1 MRPLALL
8 TAVGVESTAGAFPHL
23 LALHMTASALLGD
36 RPSAGQRRSIR
47 SHEPRLQPD
56 TALWAWMVVFSKSV
70 VLTLRR

>member
-23 LALHMTASALLGD
+23 LALHMTASALLGH

-47 SHEPRLQPD
+47 THEPRLQPN
-56 TALWAWMVVFSKSV
+56 TVGRQIFQQLLHRIIEM
-70 VLTLRR
+70 

>member
-8 TAVGVESTAGAFPHL
+8 TAVGVESTAGALPHL

-47 SHEPRLQPD
+47 THEPRLQPN
-56 TALWAWMVVFSKSV
+56 TVGRQIFQQLLHRIIEM
-70 VLTLRR
+70 